1 MQWRVVAGLAL
12 TLVVATVQAGPSPQG
27 RWQTIDDETGK
38 AKSVV
43 ELQVSGEGQLSGRVV
58 ELLNHPGQDNP
69 LCEACEGERHAQPI
83 KGMTILWGCVPTRTA
98 TGWAARC
105 STRPRARST
114 RPRSAW
120 MRMASSC
127 TCVVSSVS
135 RRLGVRKP
143 GAAWPSD

>member
-27 RWQTIDDETGK
+27 RWQTIDDKTGK

-83 KGMTILWGCVPTRTA
+83 KGMTILWGLRADENGHWVGGQVLDPAKGEVYKAKVSLDEDGQQLHLRGFIGIEALGRTQ
-98 TGWAARC
+98 TW
-105 STRPRARST
+105 
-114 RPRSAW
+114 
-120 MRMASSC
+120 
-127 TCVVSSVS
+127 
-135 RRLGVRKP
+135 RRLAP
-143 GAAWPSD
+143 